1 MNRLSA
7 IMDRRSIRKFED
19 RPVEREKL
27 EAVMRAAM
35 QCPTGKNSQC
45 WEFLVIEDADD
56 RLALSGMSPF
66 GQCAKNAPAVILTM
80 CNMER
85 ADPAVDVWVQ
95 DLAAA
100 TMTMLT
106 QAELEGL
113 GATWLGMYPFPE
125 RLDAIRAY
133 FGLPESLI
141 PFAAVALGYK
151 LREKPPED
159 RFDPSKIHWGRLND

>member
-19 RPVEREKL
+19 RPVEHDKI
-27 EAVMRAAM
+27 EAVLRAAM

-45 WEFLVIEDADD
+45 WEFLVIEDPSD

-66 GQCAKNAPAVILTM
+66 GQCAKNAPVVILTM
-80 CNMER
+80 CSMER
-85 ADPAVDVWVQ
+85 ADPEVSVWVQ

-100 TMTMLT
+100 SMTMLT

-113 GATWLGMYPFPE
+113 GATWLGMYPFQE
-125 RLDAIRAY
+125 RLDAVRAY
-133 FGLPESLI
+133 FHLPEHLI
-141 PFAAVALGYK
+141 PFSAIAMGYK
-151 LREKPPED
+151 LKEKPSED
-159 RFDPSKIHWGRLND
+159 RYDPAKVHWGGLTG

>member
-7 IMDRRSIRKFED
+7 IMDRRSIRKFEP

-27 EAVMRAAM
+27 EAVLRAAM
-35 QCPTGKNSQC
+35 QSPTGKDSRC
-45 WEFLVIEDADD
+45 WEFLVIEDEAD
-56 RLALSGMSPF
+56 RAALSGMSPF

-80 CNMER
+80 CNMDR

-100 TMTMLT
+100 SMTMLT

-113 GATWLGMYPFPE
+113 GATWLGMYPFRE

-133 FGLPESLI
+133 FRLPDNLI
-141 PFAAVALGYK
+141 PFSAIALGYR
-151 LREKPPED
+151 LRPKPPED
-159 RFDPSKIHWGRLND
+159 RFDPAKIHWGKI

>member
-1 MNRLSA
+1 MNRLNA
-7 IMDRRSIRKFED
+7 IMERRSIRKFED
-19 RPVEREKL
+19 RPVEREKI
-27 EAVMRAAM
+27 EAVLRAAM

-45 WEFLVIEDADD
+45 WEFLVIEDGAD

-66 GQCAKNAPAVILTM
+66 AQCAKNAPAVILTM
-80 CNMER
+80 CNMDR

-100 TMTMLT
+100 SMTMLT

-113 GATWLGMYPFPE
+113 GATWLGMYPFQE
-125 RLDAIRAY
+125 RLDAVRAY

-141 PFAAVALGYK
+141 PFSAIALGYK
-151 LREKPPED
+151 LKEKPPED
-159 RFDPSKIHWGRLND
+159 RFDPQKVHWGKL